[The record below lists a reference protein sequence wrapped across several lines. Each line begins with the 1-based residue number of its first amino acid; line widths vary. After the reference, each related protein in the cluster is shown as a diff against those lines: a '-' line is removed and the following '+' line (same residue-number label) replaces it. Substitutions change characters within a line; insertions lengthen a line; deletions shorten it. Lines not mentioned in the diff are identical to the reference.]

1 MSSPMID
8 SVYEAAKSFGV
19 FGGKVSGAGGGG
31 FMMFLVDPTRREG
44 LKRLLGGFGGVAQAA
59 RFTSTGAESWDVR

>member
-1 MSSPMID
+1 M
-8 SVYEAAKSFGV
+8 
-19 FGGKVSGAGGGG
+19 SGAGGGG

-59 RFTSTGAESWDVR
+59 RFTATGAESWDVR